1 MAERK
6 IKLIKIKCF
15 GCCLLMSFY
24 WMLFDICCAH
34 TSIHAIISS
43 KIWLKPFVQWYT
55 ANAWIAV
62 RKSKCIGCKI
72 TYHFYAFFIKP
83 DGASC
88 AALDHIVFRSLPI
101 LYHSLAE
108 CSGIWNEK
116 IEFSR
121 KTQEKTCLVYYHER
135 AYDSFVYSV
144 QAATFWAKYFSP
156 CAT

>member
-108 CSGIWNEK
+108 CSGIWNRIFPQNARK
-116 IEFSR
+116 NLPRLLSR
-121 KTQEKTCLVYYHER
+121 ACVRFIRIL
-135 AYDSFVYSV
+135 
-144 QAATFWAKYFSP
+144 
-156 CAT
+156 CAGGNILS